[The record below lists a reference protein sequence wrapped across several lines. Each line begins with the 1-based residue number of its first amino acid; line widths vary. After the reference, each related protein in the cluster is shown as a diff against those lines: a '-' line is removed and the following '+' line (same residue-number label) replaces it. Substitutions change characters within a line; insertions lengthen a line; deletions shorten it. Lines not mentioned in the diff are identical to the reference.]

1 MKDEGQKNSKSDLP
15 VIRRKTGGGEQQTVA
30 MLKNKVAD
38 YIQLGLEGAAN
49 TRRAYA
55 ADLRHYR
62 QWCQANQ
69 ERPVP
74 IVPEAL
80 CMYLAFAAETDKWA
94 TIQRR
99 LSAVRKLHELQG
111 VDFPAKDRQVQTVL
125 EGIRRSI
132 GIRQQQSP
140 AFSVNEFRQVIQ
152 SLDVTDIQQ
161 LRDKVVLLLG
171 FTGAFRRSELV
182 ALNLEDF
189 TFTEDGAIIRMRRS
203 KTNQYGD
210 HEEKA
215 LFFATDPTLCPVQTL
230 QEWMTQRPEGGPLL
244 VRFRKGSE
252 PGLVRLT
259 NERLSDKTVARLV
272 KHYLGDRY
280 SAHSL
285 RTSFVTVAKLNGAD
299 DLEVMQQ
306 TKHKTSA
313 MIQRYTRVTNVA
325 RFNAGKKLDL

>member
-1 MKDEGQKNSKSDLP
+1 MKSQSRKNDKSKNSLLLLP
-15 VIRRKTGGGEQQTVA
+15 TVA
-30 MLKNKVAD
+30 DTEKSVSTLRSKVTD
-38 YIQLGLEGAAN
+38 YLQLGLEGASN

-62 QWCQANQ
+62 QWCQTHQ

-74 IVPEAL
+74 IPTEAL

-99 LSAVRKLHELQG
+99 LSAVRKLHDLQG
-111 VDFPAKDRQVQTVL
+111 VDYPVQDRQVQTVL
-125 EGIRRSI
+125 EGIRRTI
-132 GIRQQQSP
+132 GVRQQQSP
-140 AFSVNEFRQVIQ
+140 AFSVDEFREVIQ
-152 SLDVTDIQQ
+152 SLDVTNPQQ

-182 ALNLEDF
+182 ALNLEDLLF
-189 TFTEDGAIIRMRRS
+189 TSEGAIIRMRRS

-215 LFFATDPTLCPVQTL
+215 LFTHADADLCPVQTL
-230 QEWMTQRPEGGPLL
+230 HHWMAQRPERGPLL

-259 NERLSDKTVARLV
+259 NERLSDKSVARLV
-272 KHYLGDRY
+272 KHYLGEQY

-285 RTSFVTVAKLNGAD
+285 RASFVTIAKLNGAD

-313 MIQRYTRVTNVA
+313 MIQRYTRVANVTK
-325 RFNAGKKLDL
+325 FNAGKKLGL

>member
-1 MKDEGQKNSKSDLP
+1 MKDNSSKTKGSELSVMLSKTDGKEQKAISTLKS
-15 VIRRKTGGGEQQTVA
+15 
-30 MLKNKVAD
+30 KVAD
-38 YIQLGLEGAAN
+38 YLQLGLEGAAN

-62 QWCQANQ
+62 QWCQLHQ

-74 IVPEAL
+74 ILPEAL

-111 VDFPAKDRQVQTVL
+111 ADFPAKDRQVQTVL
-125 EGIRRSI
+125 EGIRRTI
-132 GIRQQQSP
+132 GVRQHQSP
-140 AFSVNEFRQVIQ
+140 AFSIEEFRNVIQ
-152 SLDVTDIQQ
+152 NLDVSDPQQ

-182 ALNLEDF
+182 ALNLEDV
-189 TFTEDGAIIRMRRS
+189 TFTDEGAIVRMRRS

-215 LFFATDPTLCPVQTL
+215 IFTNTDADLCPVQTL
-230 QEWMTQRPEGGPLL
+230 QLWQAQRPEQGPLL

-252 PGLVRLT
+252 PGLVRFT

-272 KHYLGDRY
+272 KHYLGEQY

-313 MIQRYTRVTNVA
+313 MIQRYTRVANVA
-325 RFNAGKKLDL
+325 HFNAGKKLGL